1 MGATLPVNSTF
12 ESAVVEVLA
21 AQVTTESDQVELGK
35 RLGQAC
41 RGGEVI
47 FLIGDLGAGKTTFSR
62 GVLRSFGH
70 TGAVKSPT
78 YTLVEPYEFETFSI
92 YHFDLYRLP

>member
-1 MGATLPVNSTF
+1 MGTTLPVNSTF
-12 ESAVVEVLA
+12 ESAAVEVLA

-35 RLGQAC
+35 QLGKAC
-41 RGGEVI
+41 QGGEVI

-78 YTLVEPYEFETFSI
+78 
-92 YHFDLYRLP
+92 